1 MITLTRK
8 LKKESTQRNEPSTT
22 STNNY
27 NTSTSLSTSKRIS
40 IRDQLLVKDIQEM
53 EQNMPCTCRIDFTDP
68 DVLSEFTLTVCPDE
82 GFWQGG
88 KFRFE
93 IVVTEE
99 YNIAPPIVKC
109 ATKLWHPNITVEG
122 DVCLSLLR
130 QNSIDGLGW
139 APTRTLKDVIWG
151 LNSLF
156 TDLLNFEDP
165 LNTEA
170 AKMYSRD
177 RNEFENRV
185 REYLNRF
192 ARR

>member
-99 YNIAPPIVKC
+99 YNIA
-109 ATKLWHPNITVEG
+109 
-122 DVCLSLLR
+122 
-130 QNSIDGLGW
+130 
-139 APTRTLKDVIWG
+139 
-151 LNSLF
+151 
-156 TDLLNFEDP
+156 DLLNFEDP